1 VRGLERLGAPE
12 LAVTAACT
20 RRSGRAHTSVT
31 VRNVSPAGT
40 PALGVHASLQSSSG
54 SFVVPVIWN
63 ENDIVLFEGQS
74 AAITAECGA
83 ALVVDGP
90 RRVEVDA
97 FNLQALLSVI
107 AG

>member
-1 VRGLERLGAPE
+1 MSHRL
-12 LAVTAACT
+12 
-20 RRSGRAHTSVT
+20 AH
-31 VRNVSPAGT
+31 PPWAYM
-40 PALGVHASLQSSSG
+40 PPLQSSSG

-90 RRVEVDA
+90 PRVEVDA
-97 FNLQALLSVI
+97 FNLQAPLSVI

>member
-1 VRGLERLGAPE
+1 M
-12 LAVTAACT
+12 
-20 RRSGRAHTSVT
+20 
-31 VRNVSPAGT
+31 
-40 PALGVHASLQSSSG
+40 
-54 SFVVPVIWN
+54 IWN

-90 RRVEVDA
+90 PRVEVDA
-97 FNLQALLSVI
+97 FNLQAPLSVI